1 MTEETKK
8 SLNTLSDEE
17 YNNVKES
24 GRNKLLQLASGE
36 IVINRNKDYLLSLKK
51 EIQKVVKAGYT
62 FAEIAK
68 VLEDEERGIK
78 FSTKQIRD
86 FCKENGIIKADKKTS
101 SKKIGLNKDNSS
113 KEENQNDEVIPTG
126 NRKRPKAEV

>member
-36 IVINRNKDYLLSLKK
+36 LVINRNKDYLLSLKK

-68 VLEDEERGIK
+68 VLEDEEKGIK
-78 FSTKQIRD
+78 FTTKQIRD
-86 FCKENGIIKADKKTS
+86 FCKENGIIKAEKKSS
-101 SKKIGLNKDNSS
+101 SKKVGLNKNSN
-113 KEENQNDEVIPTG
+113 EEKQNDDVIHTG
-126 NRKRPKAEV
+126 NRNRPKADL

>member
-1 MTEETKK
+1 MTDENKG
-8 SLNTLSDEE
+8 LNTLTDDE
-17 YNNVKES
+17 YTDAKNS
-24 GRNKLLQLASGE
+24 GKSKLLKLASGE
-36 IVINRNKDYLLSLKK
+36 LVINRNKDYLLSLKK

-86 FCKENGIIKADKKTS
+86 FCKENGIIKTEKKTS
-101 SKKIGLNKDNSS
+101 SKKVGLNKNTN
-113 KEENQNDEVIPTG
+113 EEKQNDDVIHTG
-126 NRKRPKAEV
+126 NRNRPKADL

>member
-1 MTEETKK
+1 MTDENKG
-8 SLNTLSDEE
+8 LNTLTDDE
-17 YNNVKES
+17 YTDAKNS
-24 GRNKLLQLASGE
+24 GKSKLLKLASGE
-36 IVINRNKDYLLSLKK
+36 LVINRNTDYLLSLKK

-86 FCKENGIIKADKKTS
+86 FCKENGIIKTEKKTS
-101 SKKIGLNKDNSS
+101 SKKNTFS
-113 KEENQNDEVIPTG
+113 
-126 NRKRPKAEV
+126 

>member
-17 YNNVKES
+17 YNNVKET
-24 GRNKLLQLASGE
+24 GKNKLLKLASGE
-36 IVINRNKDYLLSLKK
+36 LVINRNKDYLLSLKK

-68 VLEDEERGIK
+68 VLEDEEKGIK
-78 FSTKQIRD
+78 FTTKQIRD
-86 FCKENGIIKADKKTS
+86 FCKENGIIKAEKKSS
-101 SKKIGLNKDNSS
+101 SKKVGLNKNSN
-113 KEENQNDEVIPTG
+113 EEKQNDDDVIHTG
-126 NRKRPKAEV
+126 NRNRPKADL

>member
-1 MTEETKK
+1 MTDENKIG
-8 SLNTLSDEE
+8 LNTLTEDE
-17 YNNVKES
+17 YKNAKEA
-24 GRNKLLQLASGE
+24 GKNKLLQLASGD

-68 VLEDEERGIK
+68 VLEDEEKGIK

-86 FCKENGIIKADKKTS
+86 FCKENGIIKAEKKSS
-101 SKKIGLNKDNSS
+101 SKKVGLNKNSN
-113 KEENQNDEVIPTG
+113 EEKQNDDVIHTG
-126 NRKRPKAEV
+126 NRNRPKADL

>member
-17 YNNVKES
+17 YNNVKET
-24 GRNKLLQLASGE
+24 GKNKLLKLASGE

-51 EIQKVVKAGYT
+51 EIQKVVKAGYS

-68 VLEDEERGIK
+68 VLEDEEKGIK
-78 FSTKQIRD
+78 FTTKQIRD
-86 FCKENGIIKADKKTS
+86 FCKENGIIKAEKKSS
-101 SKKIGLNKDNSS
+101 SKKVGLNKNSN
-113 KEENQNDEVIPTG
+113 EEKQNDDDVIHTG
-126 NRKRPKAEV
+126 NRNRPKADL

>member
-24 GRNKLLQLASGE
+24 GKNKLLKLASGE
-36 IVINRNKDYLLSLKK
+36 LVINRNKDYLLSLKK
-51 EIQKVVKAGYT
+51 ELHKVVKAGYS

-68 VLEDEERGIK
+68 VLEDEEKGIK

-86 FCKENGIIKADKKTS
+86 FCKENGIIKAEKKSS
-101 SKKIGLNKDNSS
+101 SKKVGLNKNSN
-113 KEENQNDEVIPTG
+113 EEKQNDDVIHTG
-126 NRKRPKAEV
+126 NRNRPKADL

>member
-1 MTEETKK
+1 MTDENKG
-8 SLNTLSDEE
+8 LNTLTDDE
-17 YNNVKES
+17 YTDAKNS
-24 GRNKLLQLASGE
+24 GKSKLLKLASGE

-86 FCKENGIIKADKKTS
+86 FCKENGIIKTEKKTS
-101 SKKIGLNKDNSS
+101 SKKVGLNKNSN
-113 KEENQNDEVIPTG
+113 EEKQNDDVDVIHTG
-126 NRKRPKAEV
+126 NRIRPKADL

>member
-1 MTEETKK
+1 MTDENKG
-8 SLNTLSDEE
+8 LNTLTDDE
-17 YNNVKES
+17 YTDAKNS
-24 GRNKLLQLASGE
+24 GKSKLLKLASGE
-36 IVINRNKDYLLSLKK
+36 LVINRNKDYLLSLKK

-86 FCKENGIIKADKKTS
+86 FCKENGIIKTEKKTS
-101 SKKIGLNKDNSS
+101 SKKVGLNKNTN
-113 KEENQNDEVIPTG
+113 EEKQNDDVIQTG
-126 NRKRPKAEV
+126 NRNRPKADL

>member
-36 IVINRNKDYLLSLKK
+36 LVINRNKDYLLSLKK
-51 EIQKVVKAGYT
+51 EIQKVVKAGYS

-68 VLEDEERGIK
+68 VLEDEEKGIK
-78 FSTKQIRD
+78 FTTKQIRD
-86 FCKENGIIKADKKTS
+86 FCKENGIIKTEKKSS
-101 SKKIGLNKDNSS
+101 SKKVGLNKNSN
-113 KEENQNDEVIPTG
+113 EEKQNDDDDVIHTG
-126 NRKRPKAEV
+126 NRNRPKADL